1 MTTVKLGR
9 AIDTEPLERLEEKV
23 RKLVTLVEQL
33 RGDKAHLVDE
43 NTRLQVQLESQ
54 QGKAE
59 ALQAKLAEADQAGS
73 ELTALREERDQ
84 VRTRVADLLEQIE
97 ALEI

>member
-1 MTTVKLGR
+1 MTVKLGR

-23 RKLVTLVEQL
+23 RKLVALVEQL
-33 RGDKAHLVDE
+33 RGDKTHLVDE

-54 QGKAE
+54 QGKLE
-59 ALQAKLAEADQAGS
+59 ALQVRASEADAAS
-73 ELTALREERDQ
+73 TELTALRQERDE
-84 VRTRVADLLEQIE
+84 VRTRVADLLDQIE

>member
-1 MTTVKLGR
+1 MTVKLGR

-23 RKLVTLVEQL
+23 RKLVGLVEQL

-43 NTRLQVQLESQ
+43 TTRLQVQLESQ
-54 QGKAE
+54 QTKLE
-59 ALQAKLAEADQAGS
+59 ALQVRAVEADETAT
-73 ELTALREERDQ
+73 ELTALRQERDQ

-97 ALEI
+97 ALEV

>member
-1 MTTVKLGR
+1 MTVKLGR
-9 AIDTEPLERLEEKV
+9 VIDTEPLERLEEKV
-23 RKLVTLVEQL
+23 RKLVGLVEQL
-33 RGDKAHLVDE
+33 RNDKAQLVDE

-54 QGKAE
+54 QGKLE
-59 ALQAKLAEADQAGS
+59 VLQAKATEADQAGT
-73 ELTALREERDQ
+73 ELAALRQERDD

>member
-1 MTTVKLGR
+1 MTTVKLGH

-23 RKLVTLVEQL
+23 RKLVTLIEQL
-33 RGDKAHLVDE
+33 RGDKAQLVDE

-54 QGKAE
+54 QGKVE
-59 ALQAKLAEADQAGS
+59 ALQAKLAEADQASS